1 MLLIKK
7 SKCNF
12 EKRITCNILFKNAII
27 KAHQIQFNESL
38 DIYADTSFVLEYLKY
53 AERFVRITN
62 FPFYYRGEV
71 YDPFYGN
78 TLSDQD
84 FTNKFEDHVN
94 SFFDAMQRTNDKR
107 IKISSF
113 NE

>member
-1 MLLIKK
+1 MRKE
-7 SKCNF
+7 SA
-12 EKRITCNILFKNAII
+12 CNILFKNAII

-78 TLSDQD
+78 TLL
-84 FTNKFEDHVN
+84 
-94 SFFDAMQRTNDKR
+94 
-107 IKISSF
+107 IKILQINLKIMLIVSLMLCKERMISELKF
-113 NE
+113 PHSTNEK

>member
-1 MLLIKK
+1 MPLL
-7 SKCNF
+7 
-12 EKRITCNILFKNAII
+12 

-71 YDPFYGN
+71 YDFMVI
-78 TLSDQD
+78 
-84 FTNKFEDHVN
+84 H
-94 SFFDAMQRTNDKR
+94 
-107 IKISSF
+107 
-113 NE
+113 